1 MGLTQTL
8 STSHLENSLHEFVK
22 EAWHVI
28 EPRIPFTD
36 NWHIKMI
43 CDHLEAVYRGQI
55 KKLLANVPP
64 GTSKSLLVQVF
75 FPAWVWTRWHDAGFL
90 FGCYSQ
96 RLANILAT
104 KCRDLVTSD
113 WYQVRWGDKV
123 RLRGDSA
130 KKEHF
135 QLISGG
141 FRIATTPTG
150 VGTGVHPD
158 FLIFDDPHNVSQAES
173 DLERETANE
182 WWKGTIQSRGL
193 TRGARQVGIMQRL
206 HAEDLSAQCIAE
218 GDWEVLIFPMEF
230 EPGRMQPTCLGMT
243 DPRTEEGELLWPELF
258 DAAKVADIKNRL
270 GPYGTAGQLQQRPA
284 PAEGGM
290 FDAKLFRYYQK
301 HKIFVVDRD
310 EDVLVLNLKEGGER
324 RILEKECYWFQT
336 IDTATKT
343 TEQNAYTVVGT
354 FLLTPPPVCLIVYDI
369 YRARIPVP
377 EQYAQVI
384 AQRFKFP
391 RVIAQYVEEQASGI
405 GLIQQGRNSGTPF
418 KPLRTGR
425 ADKGQRAEA
434 VSIMY
439 NSGLVFHPAA
449 ANWVADLEGELLS
462 FPNSTHKDQV
472 DVMAYAGHVAQCGAA
487 NRSIVGRSLVLWPNT
502 EYSPTDLSKLSLPN
516 PEESKY
522 NFGGGERQKVL
533 EELMALGRRGTAQV
547 GRLFGRR

>member
-1 MGLTQTL
+1 MGLTKTL

-28 EPRIPFTD
+28 EPRIPYTD

-113 WYQVRWGDKV
+113 WYQLRWGKNV
-123 RLRGDSA
+123 HLRQDSA

-218 GDWEVLIFPMEF
+218 KDWEVLIFPMEF

-258 DAAKVADIKNRL
+258 DEAKVKDIKNRL

-324 RILEKECYWFQT
+324 RILEKDCYWFQT

-391 RVIAQYVEEQASGI
+391 RVISQYVEEQASGI

-449 ANWVADLEGELLS
+449 SNWVADLEGELLS

-502 EYSPTDLSKLSLPN
+502 DYSPTDLSKLSLPN